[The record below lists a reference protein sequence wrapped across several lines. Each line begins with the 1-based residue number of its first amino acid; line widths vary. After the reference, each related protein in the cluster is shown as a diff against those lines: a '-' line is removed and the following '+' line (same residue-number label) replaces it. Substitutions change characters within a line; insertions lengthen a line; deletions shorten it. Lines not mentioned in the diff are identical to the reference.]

1 MEYYLNSLFV
11 SIIIFLIIQYLE
23 YNKASNNPDEEEPYS
38 FFKLSNVLL
47 FVIIYVVFTITFFY
61 LKASNI
67 KLFSF
72 FDGEEKGGN
81 KNNDFVKDDI
91 DPKVLSKINDNFET
105 GFAPFNSDDDGSSLS
120 SMSSASSS

>member
-38 FFKLSNVLL
+38 LFKLSNILL

-61 LKASNI
+61 LKASNV

-72 FDGEEKGGN
+72 FDQETGN

-120 SMSSASSS
+120 SMSSNSSS

>member
-38 FFKLSNVLL
+38 LFKLSNVLL

-72 FDGEEKGGN
+72 FDQETVN

-120 SMSSASSS
+120 SMSSNSSK

>member
-38 FFKLSNVLL
+38 LFKLSNILL

-72 FDGEEKGGN
+72 FDQETAH

-120 SMSSASSS
+120 SISSNSSE

>member
-23 YNKASNNPDEEEPYS
+23 YNKTSKNPDEEEPYS
-38 FFKLSNVLL
+38 LFKLSNVLL

-72 FDGEEKGGN
+72 LETDKGGG

-91 DPKVLSKINDNFET
+91 DPKVLSKINDNFDT

-120 SMSSASSS
+120 SISSASSS

>member
-11 SIIIFLIIQYLE
+11 SIIIFLIIQYFD
-23 YNKASNNPDEEEPYS
+23 YNKSSSNPNEEEPYS
-38 FFKLSNVLL
+38 LFKLSNALL

-61 LKASNI
+61 LKASNV

-72 FDGEEKGGN
+72 FDQETGN

-91 DPKVLSKINDNFET
+91 DPKVLSKINDNFDT

-120 SMSSASSS
+120 SISSASSE

>member
-11 SIIIFLIIQYLE
+11 SIIIFLIIQYLD
-23 YNKASNNPDEEEPYS
+23 YNKSSSNPDEEEPYS
-38 FFKLSNVLL
+38 LFKLSNALL
-47 FVIIYVVFTITFFY
+47 FVIIYVVLTITFFY

-72 FDGEEKGGN
+72 FEEEKGGSGN

-91 DPKVLSKINDNFET
+91 DPKVLSKINDNFDT

-120 SMSSASSS
+120 SISSDDS

>member
-23 YNKASNNPDEEEPYS
+23 YNKSSNNPEDEEPYS
-38 FFKLSNVLL
+38 LFKLSNALL

-61 LKASNI
+61 LKASDI

-72 FDGEEKGGN
+72 FDEEKGN
-81 KNNDFVKDDI
+81 KNNDFAKDDI

-120 SMSSASSS
+120 SISSASSE

>member
-1 MEYYLNSLFV
+1 MEYYLISLFV
-11 SIIIFLIIQYLE
+11 SIIIFLIIQYFD
-23 YNKASNNPDEEEPYS
+23 YNKSSSNPNEEEPYS
-38 FFKLSNVLL
+38 LFKLSNALL

-61 LKASNI
+61 LNVSNI

-72 FDGEEKGGN
+72 FGEEKGGN

-91 DPKVLSKINDNFET
+91 DPKVLSKINDNFDT

-120 SMSSASSS
+120 SISSASSE

>member
-38 FFKLSNVLL
+38 LFKLSNILL

-72 FDGEEKGGN
+72 FEQETAN

-120 SMSSASSS
+120 SMSSNSLS

>member
-1 MEYYLNSLFV
+1 MEYYLISLFV
-11 SIIIFLIIQYLE
+11 SIIIFLIIQYFD
-23 YNKASNNPDEEEPYS
+23 YNKSSSNPDEEEPYS
-38 FFKLSNVLL
+38 LFKLSNALL

-61 LKASNI
+61 LNVSNM

-72 FDGEEKGGN
+72 FGEEKGGN

-91 DPKVLSKINDNFET
+91 DPKVLSKINDNFDT

-120 SMSSASSS
+120 SISSASSE

>member
-38 FFKLSNVLL
+38 LFKLSNALL

-72 FDGEEKGGN
+72 FEQETAN
-81 KNNDFVKDDI
+81 KNNDFAKDDI

-120 SMSSASSS
+120 SMSSNSSE

>member
-23 YNKASNNPDEEEPYS
+23 YNKASNNPDKEEPYS
-38 FFKLSNVLL
+38 LFKLSNILL

-61 LKASNI
+61 LKASNV

-72 FDGEEKGGN
+72 FDQETGN

-120 SMSSASSS
+120 SISSNSSE

>member
-38 FFKLSNVLL
+38 LFKLSNVLL

-72 FDGEEKGGN
+72 FDQETVN

-120 SMSSASSS
+120 SMSSNSSS

>member
-38 FFKLSNVLL
+38 LFKLSNVLL

-72 FDGEEKGGN
+72 FDQETGN

-120 SMSSASSS
+120 SMSSNLSS

>member
-38 FFKLSNVLL
+38 LFKLSNVLL

-72 FDGEEKGGN
+72 FDQETVN

-120 SMSSASSS
+120 SMSSNSSE